1 MTTSCSRSIKL
12 IDVFPDWLIGGGIF
26 AIMAES
32 VVLPWSEIIDGASL
46 DVEYF
51 GNRSGSKP
59 VAPLVYKLLDDS
71 GELSEENRAKLVGA
85 IWNRYGRN
93 WTALYNTTIAEYNP
107 LDNYN
112 MEERD
117 RETGSNSTTYGKTV
131 AETVEREGNN
141 QTSVSNDNTVNRKHY
156 GFNSVDGVPVD
167 TDSAEGSTAGSGS
180 ETITEERNITDGGRD
195 SSTISNEKV
204 ITRKGNIGVTTS
216 QQLLQSERE
225 LWFWNF
231 IDSVFADVDTMLT
244 LAVFEHSECIQIFKG
259 GSGSDYILP
268 VASPSVLGG
277 VQPNAKTSAMTQ
289 PVGVDSAGRLWVQV
303 PDSEGYTLPVA
314 TSTRLG
320 GVKPNTKTS
329 AMTQPVGVDS
339 TGKLWVQVPEA
350 EGYTL
355 PVATPSVLGGV
366 QPNAKTESMTQ
377 PVGVDSTGKLWVQVP
392 EAESYTLPV
401 ATANTLGGVKPN
413 TKTSAMT
420 QPVGVDSSGR
430 LWTEALNA
438 GTSNVF
444 ELYLYRSNSTGNYL
458 YYAPTNSLLNDSVY
472 VSLLGGGDTHPFYF
486 IDFTDD
492 APTVLAVEGDFYG
505 VLNSSS
511 YIMYFYAF
519 DSTVYEEQW
528 RVTVNLDNAVPQ
540 LSTNHFFAINSSQS
554 REFFLEDITN
564 DPSIITGPS
573 LTNGSYFYVHL
584 KFYL

>member
-1 MTTSCSRSIKL
+1 MMTSCSRSIKL
-12 IDVFPDWLIGGGIF
+12 IDVFPDWLIGGGVF

-117 RETGSNSTTYGKTV
+117 IDHGSNSTTYGKTV
-131 AETVEREGNN
+131 DETVEREGNN

-156 GFNSVDGVPVD
+156 GFNSADGVPVD

-180 ETITEERNITDGGRD
+180 ETITEERNIKDGGSD
-195 SSTISNEKV
+195 STTTSNERTV
-204 ITRKGNIGVTTS
+204 TRKGNIGVTTS

-244 LAVFEHSECIQIFKG
+244 LAVFDHSECIQIFKG
-259 GSGSDYILP
+259 GSGADYILP

-277 VQPNAKTSAMTQ
+277 IQPNAKTAGMTQ
-289 PVGVDSAGRLWVQV
+289 PVGVDSA
-303 PDSEGYTLPVA
+303 
-314 TSTRLG
+314 
-320 GVKPNTKTS
+320 
-329 AMTQPVGVDS
+329 
-339 TGKLWVQVPEA
+339 
-350 EGYTL
+350 
-355 PVATPSVLGGV
+355 
-366 QPNAKTESMTQ
+366 
-377 PVGVDSTGKLWVQVP
+377 GKLWVQVP

-401 ATANTLGGVKPN
+401 ATSTTLGGVKPD

-420 QPVGVDSSGR
+420 QPVGVDSSGKLWVQVPEAESYTLPVASPSVLGGVKPITQTSAMTQLVGVDSVGR
-430 LWTEALNA
+430 LWTQPTTLPEYEIYIRITDDLFSTTIPSIYSVSVSSYTTSEGNKAMSFEFNYDVPSAVEVSLHA
-438 GTSNVF
+438 GWETSDNEYSMTF
-444 ELYLYRSNSTGNYL
+444 SAINELQPTHSWSAPLYFNGASESHNYL
-458 YYAPTNSLLNDSVY
+458 YAKNQYRATKFELV
-472 VSLLGGGDTHPFYF
+472 
-486 IDFTDD
+486 
-492 APTVLAVEGDFYG
+492 
-505 VLNSSS
+505 
-511 YIMYFYAF
+511 
-519 DSTVYEEQW
+519 
-528 RVTVNLDNAVPQ
+528 DN
-540 LSTNHFFAINSSQS
+540 
-554 REFFLEDITN
+554 TN
-564 DPSIITGPS
+564 DTIDVPFPISD
-573 LTNGSYFYVHL
+573 GSYLYVHL
-584 KFYL
+584 KFLFV